1 MFEKFIAYFLK
12 DLYFERD
19 LMCNYK
25 KVLFEKQATF
35 WTGFLMKSNR
45 NQALSTRVSL
55 LFSMTKPYSIRF
67 VLICLLLS
75 GCAGRESVAVFLTP
89 GGPKR
94 VLLEVVAT
102 EKERNRGLMF
112 RSHLDENRG
121 MLFVFEESGQP
132 AFWMKNTYLS
142 LDILFLS
149 TEGIVVDLFERV
161 SPCPMEP
168 CPRYAPNSPARYVLE
183 VTGGFVAH
191 HAVRKGDLI
200 RLEDV
205 PGVPPHGG

>member
-19 LMCNYK
+19 LKCNYK
-25 KVLFEKQATF
+25 KVLLEKQASF
-35 WTGFLMKSNR
+35 WIVFSMKLDWNLAPEVR
-45 NQALSTRVSL
+45 FFL
-55 LFSMTKPYSIRF
+55 LFSRSKSYF
-67 VLICLLLS
+67 VGFLLLCLSLS
-75 GCAGRESVAVFLTP
+75 GCAGRESVAVFSTP

-102 EKERNRGLMF
+102 ERERNRGLMF
-112 RSHLDENRG
+112 RSHLDEDRG
-121 MLFVFEESGQP
+121 MLFVFEESGRP

-149 TEGIVVDLFERV
+149 TEGIIVDLFERV
-161 SPCPMEP
+161 PPCPMEP
-168 CPRYAPNSPARYVLE
+168 CPRYAPLSAARYVLE

-200 RLEDV
+200 RLENV
-205 PGVPPHGG
+205 SGVPPR

>member
-1 MFEKFIAYFLK
+1 LFEKFIAYFLK

-25 KVLFEKQATF
+25 KVLSEKQASF
-35 WTGFLMKSNR
+35 WTGSLMKLDW
-45 NQALSTRVSL
+45 NQALSVRFSL
-55 LFSMTKPYSIRF
+55 LFSVTKPRFVQF
-67 VLICLLLS
+67 VLICIFLA
-75 GCAGRESVAVFLTP
+75 GCAGRESGAVFSTP

-102 EKERNRGLMF
+102 ERERNRGLMF
-112 RSHLDENRG
+112 RSHLDEDRG
-121 MLFVFEESGQP
+121 MLFVFEESGRP

-149 TEGIVVDLFERV
+149 TEGIIVDLFERAP
-161 SPCPMEP
+161 PCPMEP
-168 CPRYAPNSPARYVLE
+168 CPRYAPRSPARYVLE

-200 RLEDV
+200 RLENV
-205 PGVPPHGG
+205 SGVPPR